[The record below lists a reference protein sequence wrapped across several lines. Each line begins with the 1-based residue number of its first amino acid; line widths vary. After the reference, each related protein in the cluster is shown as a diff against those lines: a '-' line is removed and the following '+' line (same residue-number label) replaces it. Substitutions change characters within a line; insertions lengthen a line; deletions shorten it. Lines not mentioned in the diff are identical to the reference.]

1 MNTNEVMQ
9 QLESLGSEQTKKT
22 LCKHGANEPIFG
34 VKIGDMKKFLVK
46 KIKDQDVSLELFATG
61 NYDAQ
66 YLAGLTINPKEVTKE
81 ELLNWAEIANCTAIN
96 EAIVASLAAETPYA
110 TELAKTWMAS
120 GEERIE
126 DTGWSCY
133 ANYLSL
139 APNEEINET
148 EVLELLEQV
157 EKNIH
162 AAKNSVKYT
171 MNQFVICVGTY
182 YPPLLEKAISV
193 AENIGQVHV
202 DMGDTSCKVPL
213 AKGYIEKVIEK
224 DRVGKK
230 RKRAIC

>member
-22 LCKHGANEPIFG
+22 LCRHGVNEPVFG
-34 VKIGDMKKFLVK
+34 VKIGDMKKLLVK
-46 KIKDQDVSLELFATG
+46 KIKDSNVSRELFATG

-81 ELLNWAEIANCTAIN
+81 DLLTWAETANCSAIN

-110 TELAKTWMAS
+110 TKLAKKWMS
-120 GEERIE
+120 SDEERIE

-148 EVLELLEQV
+148 EVLTLLENI

-162 AAKNSVKYT
+162 EAKNSVKYT
-171 MNQFVICVGTY
+171 MNQFVICTGSY

-213 AKGYIEKVIEK
+213 ASDYIEKVIEK

>member
-34 VKIGDMKKFLVK
+34 VKIGDMKKLLVK
-46 KIKDQDVSLELFATG
+46 KIKDSDVSRELFATG

-81 ELLNWAEIANCTAIN
+81 ELLHWAETANCTAIN
-96 EAIVASLAAETPYA
+96 EAIVASLAAETSYA

-120 GEERIE
+120 GEERLE

-139 APNEEINET
+139 APNEEINEN
-148 EVLELLEQV
+148 EVLALLEQV
-157 EKNIH
+157 EKTIH
-162 AAKNSVKYT
+162 DAKNSVKYT

-193 AENIGQVHV
+193 SKNIGQVQV

-213 AKGYIEKVIEK
+213 AMDYIEKVIEK

>member
-22 LCKHGANEPIFG
+22 LRKHGANEPIFG
-34 VKIGDMKKFLVK
+34 VKIGDMKKYLVK
-46 KIKDQDVSLELFATG
+46 KIVNQDVSRELFATG

-81 ELLNWAEIANCTAIN
+81 ELLHWAETANCTAIN

-110 TELAKTWMAS
+110 VELAKTWMAS
-120 GEERIE
+120 KEERIA

-139 APNEEINET
+139 APNEEINEN
-148 EVLELLEQV
+148 EVLALLENIEQ
-157 EKNIH
+157 NIH
-162 AAKNSVKYT
+162 GAKNSIKYT
-171 MNQFVICVGTY
+171 MNQFVICTGTY

-193 AENIGQVHV
+193 AKSIGQVHV
-202 DMGDTSCKVPL
+202 DMGETSCKVPL
-213 AKGYIEKVIEK
+213 ATGYIEKVIEK

>member
-81 ELLNWAEIANCTAIN
+81 ELLNWAETANCTAIN
-96 EAIVASLAAETPYA
+96 EAIVASLAAETSYA
-110 TELAKTWMAS
+110 TELAQIWMAS
-120 GEERIE
+120 GEEQIE

-162 AAKNSVKYT
+162 AAQNSVKYT

-193 AENIGQVHV
+193 AKNIGQIHV

-213 AKGYIEKVIEK
+213 ATGYIEKVIEK